1 MAMLNQSGEDLVKV
15 QDVSSVFAERCAA
28 RNGWV
33 RSMKRNWPI
42 QAWICW
48 YGFSC
53 RFSCQFAATGEK
65 RPFSVVQYY
74 NICRYMHMGK
84 YGNGHEQPCECK
96 HIDECKNMETL

>member
-33 RSMKRNWPI
+33 RSMKRNWPV

-65 RPFSVVQYY
+65 GRFLWY
-74 NICRYMHMGK
+74 NTIIYAGICTWA
-84 YGNGHEQPCECK
+84 
-96 HIDECKNMETL
+96 NMAMDMSSHVNANT

>member
-42 QAWICW
+42 QAGTDFLAAFLASLLQQGKKGRFLWYNTIIYAGICTW
-48 YGFSC
+48 
-53 RFSCQFAATGEK
+53 A
-65 RPFSVVQYY
+65 
-74 NICRYMHMGK
+74 
-84 YGNGHEQPCECK
+84 
-96 HIDECKNMETL
+96 NMAMDMSSHVNANT